1 MICFFL
7 SPPPHL
13 LGHGWRGMLQMFVVW
28 HRFRKWDALFRGERI
43 HWFLSHLHNVLI
55 SDCCQKGA
63 WNWFYVNRNRML
75 ERNQWTKSMDIEDF
89 ESWKSNMYTIEWRM
103 NDFFSFCLCLKF
115 FPTVWSLMYQPSTA
129 YFHLQQ
135 KLNWKWK
142 FFDVIYN
149 TERNLWAEVCS
160 QIGQNWSVAQYW
172 NPSWQDFNRS
182 IFNSS
187 VQWQCDPN

>member
-1 MICFFL
+1 MNSAQSSQFIFLLKTKQFDWFCFFL

-75 ERNQWTKSMDIEDF
+75 ERNQWTKSMDIGGF
-89 ESWKSNMYTIEWRM
+89 WKLKVEYVYYWTKNEWFL
-103 NDFFSFCLCLKF
+103 FFL
-115 FPTVWSLMYQPSTA
+115 SLP
-129 YFHLQQ
+129 
-135 KLNWKWK
+135 
-142 FFDVIYN
+142 
-149 TERNLWAEVCS
+149 
-160 QIGQNWSVAQYW
+160 
-172 NPSWQDFNRS
+172 
-182 IFNSS
+182 
-187 VQWQCDPN
+187 